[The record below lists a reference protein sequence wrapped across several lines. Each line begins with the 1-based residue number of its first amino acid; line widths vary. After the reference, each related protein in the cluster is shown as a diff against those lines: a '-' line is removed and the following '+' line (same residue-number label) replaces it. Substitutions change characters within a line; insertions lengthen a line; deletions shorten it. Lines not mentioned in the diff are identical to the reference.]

1 MDMQP
6 SGPLV
11 DYYPFDALEQASY
24 LLFNSDEAF
33 ESIDDIEDSK
43 LLDYITA
50 IVGR

>member
-11 DYYPFDALEQASY
+11 DYYPFNALEQASY

-33 ESIDDIEDSK
+33 DSIDNIE
-43 LLDYITA
+43 
-50 IVGR
+50 